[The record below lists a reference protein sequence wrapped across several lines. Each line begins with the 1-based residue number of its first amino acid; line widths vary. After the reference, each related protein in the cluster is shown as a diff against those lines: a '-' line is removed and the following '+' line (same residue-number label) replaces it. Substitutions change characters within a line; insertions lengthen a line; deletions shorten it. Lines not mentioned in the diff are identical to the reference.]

1 MPSAPHRVGEESD
14 VVYAGKDFKL
24 IGPPA
29 HRRRAIMLD
38 VLICGFVHAP
48 TIEIDAG
55 GTIRYYVPGPMAR
68 LRQEVYA
75 NEELRGFVDMN
86 HALGVMQ
93 MRPRDCVN
101 CGDPWYEHLNDKCL
115 FAATRYAE

>member
-1 MPSAPHRVGEESD
+1 MPSTPHRVGEESD
-14 VVYAGKDFKL
+14 VIYTGTDFKL
-24 IGPPA
+24 VGPPG
-29 HRRRAIMLD
+29 HRKRVILLD
-38 VLICGFVHAP
+38 VLIRARVNDP
-48 TIEIDAG
+48 TLEIDAG

-75 NEELRGFVDMN
+75 NAELRNAVDMN
-86 HALGVMQ
+86 HALGIIQ

-115 FAATRYAE
+115 FASTRYAE